1 MSDPALQTDDV
12 EQHAASGSLALED
25 RPERDADAVIAS
37 AIELVDEALGR
48 MLQRELVSSNE
59 VTDVLLDLRSV
70 LISG

>member
-1 MSDPALQTDDV
+1 MGLRSATR
-12 EQHAASGSLALED
+12 S
-25 RPERDADAVIAS
+25 VIAS

-59 VTDVLLDLRSV
+59 VTDVLLDLRTV